1 MKYLKLFEAFD
12 LDKFLEDPNSQM
24 NNPDS
29 PEIEV
34 GDWTKSYR
42 GIGQVY
48 DIEDSFYVVQLTGS
62 KGSLVRVPKF
72 AAEKVGNP
80 DSEDY
85 GNSIDQMS
93 DLIKTLENY
102 IKALAPDGEEERVN
116 NPASVID
123 YIESEV
129 LLDLISIIK
138 KDPDAAT
145 YGEFDQIV
153 TSVALLVDLAIE
165 ADPSLMRRAV
175 AVQDKFYELSK

>member
-1 MKYLKLFEAFD
+1 MKYIKLFEAFD
-12 LDKFLEDPNSQM
+12 LDKFLDDPNSQM
-24 NNPDS
+24 GNPDS
-29 PEIEV
+29 PEIEI

-48 DIEDSFYVVQLTGS
+48 DIEEDYYIIQLTGS
-62 KGSLVRVPKF
+62 KRALVKVPKF
-72 AAEKVGNP
+72 AVTKVGKP

-85 GNSIDQMS
+85 GNSIDRMN
-93 DLIKTLENY
+93 DLIQSLDDY
-102 IKALAPDGEEERVN
+102 IQALAPDDEEERMN
-116 NPASVID
+116 NPASVVD

-145 YGEFDQIV
+145 YNEFDQIV
-153 TSVALLVDLAIE
+153 TRVALLVDIAIE

-175 AVQDKFYELSK
+175 AVQDKFYEMSK